1 MSKKAAKKP
10 AYKAAANWTLSAGRG
25 QALKT
30 FVLAADR
37 WSSANNS
44 SPASATSA
52 LVKEGIINAS
62 GKLTKNYR

>member
-1 MSKKAAKKP
+1 MSKKTAKKP
-10 AYKAAANWTLSAGRG
+10 AYKTSEKWALSAERD
-25 QALKT
+25 QTLKT
-30 FVLAADR
+30 FVSAADR

-44 SPASATSA
+44 SRTSATSA